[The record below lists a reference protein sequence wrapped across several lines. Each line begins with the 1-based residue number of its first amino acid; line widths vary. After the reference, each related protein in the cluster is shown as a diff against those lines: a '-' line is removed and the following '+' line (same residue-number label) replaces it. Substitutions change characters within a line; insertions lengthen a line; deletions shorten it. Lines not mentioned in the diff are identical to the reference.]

1 MMRMKN
7 KSNHYYPIKEI
18 EKYIN
23 EMLIDEEILD
33 DEIKKDRKDEIER
46 RIRIERN
53 YRERVRRKEFFCIR
67 ITLAFIAVGVIAMV
81 SGYWI
86 SEVKKEVEEKK
97 SALLADA
104 PIVGQ
109 AVGPIIYQDWKLRL
123 VNDDNLLIQSI
134 LPDMTTLTNGIMVD
148 ARIAEE
154 LEAMIKAGKS
164 EAGLDIIVGGGYV
177 SRAELGELFGFMID
191 EYVIGGM
198 SYLQAYN
205 KVLEN
210 MKIPG
215 YDERELGLSVNLVG
229 RDYQNLD
236 ARQGET
242 ATAVWLKENC
252 HRFGFILRYPKEKE
266 SITGMDSKSWYYRY
280 VGSNVAT
287 IIMKEEICLE
297 EYLGTK

>member
-1 MMRMKN
+1 
-7 KSNHYYPIKEI
+7 
-18 EKYIN
+18 
-23 EMLIDEEILD
+23 
-33 DEIKKDRKDEIER
+33 
-46 RIRIERN
+46 
-53 YRERVRRKEFFCIR
+53 
-67 ITLAFIAVGVIAMV
+67 MV